1 MDTETEPLIQPNPS
15 LQRYYASL
23 ESRIG
28 YWCFLGG
35 TRHFGYYQPGTK
47 WPFPINSALRR
58 LEDHL
63 FDSLDLQPGAEVL
76 DAGCGVGHVAMHLAR
91 KGLRVHGI
99 DVVSN
104 HLEWARQGIRANGLE
119 KEVTV
124 RLMDYHHL
132 DGLPDASFHGVY
144 TVETLVHATD
154 PERALGEFFRVL
166 KPGGSIAL
174 YEYDHSDLDTVPRD
188 IAKRFV
194 ESMEQVN
201 SRASM
206 PANKMFSHGTLQSML
221 ERQGFQDVVVED
233 LSENVRPM
241 ARLFFLVA
249 YIPYLVICLLGLR
262 AWFVNTQAAVDGY
275 RVLKKRLWRYVAV
288 TAKKPSNKRSD
299 QISRISWLRER
310 RVG

>member
-1 MDTETEPLIQPNPS
+1 M
-15 LQRYYASL
+15 
-23 ESRIG
+23 
-28 YWCFLGG
+28 
-35 TRHFGYYQPGTK
+35 
-47 WPFPINSALRR
+47 
-58 LEDHL
+58 EDHL
-63 FDSLDLQPGAEVL
+63 FDSLDLQPAAEVL
-76 DAGCGVGHVAMHLAR
+76 DAGCGVGHVAVHMAR
-91 KGLRVHGI
+91 KGLRIHGI

-104 HLEWARQGIRANGLE
+104 HVKWARQGIRANGLE

-132 DGLPDASFHGVY
+132 DGVPNASFNGVY

-174 YEYDHSDLDTVPRD
+174 YEYDHSDIGTVPED
-188 IAKRFV
+188 VPKHLV

-206 PANKMFSHGTLQSML
+206 PANKMFSPGALQGML
-221 ERQGFQDVVVED
+221 ERQGFRDVVVED
-233 LSENVRPM
+233 LSDNVRPM

-249 YIPYLVICLLGLR
+249 YIPYLVICLLGLQ
-262 AWFVNTQAAVDGY
+262 AWFVNTQAGVEGY
-275 RVLKKRLWRYVAV
+275 RVFRKRLWRYVAV
-288 TAKKPSNKRSD
+288 TAKKPSDRPSD
-299 QISRISWLRER
+299 NIPSDSWPRER